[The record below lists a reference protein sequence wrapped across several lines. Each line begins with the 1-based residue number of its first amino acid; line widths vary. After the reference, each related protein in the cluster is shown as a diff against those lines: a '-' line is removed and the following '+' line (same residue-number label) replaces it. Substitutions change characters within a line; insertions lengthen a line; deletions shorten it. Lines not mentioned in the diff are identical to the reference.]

1 MSFILDALKKSERER
16 ERQRQPTPLDI
27 PYGRR
32 SRSQPLW
39 LMVVIGLLLLNCVL
53 LLVMWFR
60 SGKETPVVVTSAS
73 LSSAAVSK
81 PAVVIAPPRAVE
93 VRPLQSE
100 VPVESEP
107 PADEAASAL
116 AEDNPAAAAPLPLV
130 RPTTGLERAM
140 AQQEAMAN
148 SVRATS
154 PGSVPTSS
162 NSTDSTPTLAS
173 LGGNG
178 ALNLPE
184 LRLDVHVYSSAANE
198 RFAFINSRKYVE
210 GQTLSEGP
218 HLERIVQDG
227 VILSYRN
234 QRFLLPRQ

>member
-32 SRSQPLW
+32 TRSQPLW

-73 LSSAAVSK
+73 VSSAASK
-81 PAVVIAPPRAVE
+81 PVVVIAPPRAVE

-107 PADEAASAL
+107 PADEAATAL
-116 AEDNPAAAAPLPLV
+116 AEDNPAAAASLPLV

-140 AQQEAMAN
+140 AQQETMAN
-148 SVRATS
+148 GLRANS

-173 LGGNG
+173 LGGSG

>member
-16 ERQRQPTPLDI
+16 ERQQQPTPLDI

-60 SGKETPVVVTSAS
+60 SGNPAPAVVASAS
-73 LSSAAVSK
+73 VSSAAASK

-107 PADEAASAL
+107 PVDEAASAL
-116 AEDNPAAAAPLPLV
+116 AEENPAAAASLPLV
-130 RPTTGLERAM
+130 RPATGLERAM
-140 AQQEAMAN
+140 AQQETMAN
-148 SVRATS
+148 GLRANS

-162 NSTDSTPTLAS
+162 NITDSTPTLAS
-173 LGGNG
+173 LGGSG

-210 GQTLSEGP
+210 GQMLSEGP
-218 HLERIVQDG
+218 RLERIVQDG